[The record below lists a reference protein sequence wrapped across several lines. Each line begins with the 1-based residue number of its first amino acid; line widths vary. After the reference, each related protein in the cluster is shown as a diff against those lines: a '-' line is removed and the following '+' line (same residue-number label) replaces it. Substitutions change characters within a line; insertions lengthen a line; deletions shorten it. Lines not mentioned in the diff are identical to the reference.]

1 MADSL
6 HRRPLALFPSGFK
19 KTDQQQEQVGT
30 PSKSKDDTSSFFS
43 NSSEIDVDRN
53 RKNKISSWQRRLKSK
68 SKVIFF
74 CSILLISSVLFYINE
89 FESETNVKQGYEYDN
104 GQWKVRKVLNKF
116 DLADYLED
124 DVPGLEVSLLM
135 LQAETNANME
145 SLLTLP
151 QPILTSSK
159 KDLPLRLLDDYGSNT
174 YAVMTRRGHKP
185 PLVVGNIGSS
195 TIKGTTPNQDRAVVL
210 QVKTSTPFNANKQ
223 HQNNLLVGIFDGHG
237 SDGHITSNFIVN
249 SLPDK
254 LGLTSL
260 TYLRDLHRLTPSM
273 SEKMIKEC
281 FKKAFID
288 TNEYINEGK
297 LNTDN
302 MSGST
307 ASLLLRWGQKI
318 YGVVS
323 FMSYYSQD
331 CIESQLLLIWY

>member
-1 MADSL
+1 MVESL
-6 HRRPLALFPSGFK
+6 HRRPLALFSSGFE
-19 KTDQQQEQVGT
+19 KTDQQQQQVGT
-30 PSKSKDDTSSFFS
+30 PSKSKDDTFSF
-43 NSSEIDVDRN
+43 NSSDIDVDRN
-53 RKNKISSWQRRLKSK
+53 RKNKMSGWQRRLKSK
-68 SKVIFF
+68 SKVSFF
-74 CSILLISSVLFYINE
+74 CSILLISSALFYLNE
-89 FESETNVKQGYEYDN
+89 FESKTNVEEGYEYDN
-104 GQWKVRKVLNKF
+104 GQWKVRKFLNTF

-124 DVPGLEVSLLM
+124 DVPGLQFSLSM
-135 LQAETNANME
+135 LQGRTSANME

-159 KDLPLRLLDDYGSNT
+159 KDLLLRLLDDYGSNT
-174 YAVMTRRGHKP
+174 FAVMTRRGHKP

-195 TIKGTTPNQDRAVVL
+195 TIKETTPNQDRAVVL
-210 QVKTSTPFNANKQ
+210 QIKTSTPFSANKQ

-254 LGLTSL
+254 LGLTAL
-260 TYLRDLHRLTPSM
+260 TKLRDSHRLTSSM

-288 TNEYINEGK
+288 SDDYINEGK

-323 FMSYYSQD
+323 FKSYYIQD